1 MPNSKKQE
9 DADFKIL
16 SDIFEG
22 IEPDEKEV
30 HIEED
35 QAEIENNK
43 KQERI
48 EKLKEMG
55 IKTLK
60 IIGTITVIVFIGYGL
75 FSGSNKSKD
84 IQNIPSEAE
93 IKEIAL
99 KKELSGKYNAIIFD
113 DNKYLFSKDLQE
125 NIDKNFLI
133 EGWVHDIYKQD
144 EKYFI
149 KLNGYGY
156 HGIFEISKGHIEYL
170 GSGENEK
177 GWRDNFFVIIKL
189 ANASKPL
196 FEKNASIEKDSEDLL
211 VYDEYSDD
219 FLLEGEILA
228 IQKIN

>member
-1 MPNSKKQE
+1 MPNEKKQ
-9 DADFKIL
+9 DNINLD
-16 SDIFEG
+16 SIFEDEI
-22 IEPDEKEV
+22 IETEKE
-30 HIEED
+30 IQKREKEE
-35 QAEIENNK
+35 K
-43 KQERI
+43 LER
-48 EKLKEMG
+48 LKEMSIKIVKFIG
-55 IKTLK
+55 IF
-60 IIGTITVIVFIGYGL
+60 TVVAFIGYSI
-75 FSGSNKSKD
+75 FSDSTKSND
-84 IQNIPSEAE
+84 MQNVPSEAE

-99 KKELSGKYNAIIFD
+99 KKELSGKYNAVIFD
-113 DNKYLFSKDLQE
+113 DNKYRFSKDLQE

-144 EKYFI
+144 KKYSV

-156 HGIFEISKGHIEYL
+156 HGIFEISEEHIEYL

-189 ANASKPL
+189 NNASKSL

-228 IQKIN
+228 IQKID

>member
-1 MPNSKKQE
+1 MTDEKNRDDVNLDS
-9 DADFKIL
+9 
-16 SDIFEG
+16 IFEG
-22 IEPDEKEV
+22 DIVETEKEIQQRKKGGK
-30 HIEED
+30 IE
-35 QAEIENNK
+35 I
-43 KQERI
+43 
-48 EKLKEMG
+48 LKELG

-60 IIGTITVIVFIGYGL
+60 FIGGFVVVIFIGYIL
-75 FSGSNKSKD
+75 FSDSSNNKD
-84 IQNIPSEAE
+84 IQNTPSETE

-99 KKELSGKYNAIIFD
+99 KKELSGKYNAVIFD

-125 NIDKNFLI
+125 NIDKNFFI

-177 GWRDNFFVIIKL
+177 GWKDNFFVIIKL

-228 IQKIN
+228 IQKID